1 MDLPKYRRFQT
12 LELFSNYIPIHVLVN
27 PTLVIRNLNFTG
39 ILSNRWRS
47 VRARNL
53 QGEGSGGG
61 ELLANEIAGGDVRDA
76 EKMREASG
84 VSALSDAG
92 AP

>member
-1 MDLPKYRRFQT
+1 M
-12 LELFSNYIPIHVLVN
+12 
-27 PTLVIRNLNFTG
+27 
-39 ILSNRWRS
+39 
-47 VRARNL
+47 RARNL

-61 ELLANEIAGGDVRDA
+61 QLLANEIAGGDERDA
-76 EKMREASG
+76 EKMREAAG